1 MLISHLTA
9 RWTCSKICLPKGAST
24 DTILFPTAT
33 MYGDGIVLVVQVE
46 KFQQIKWLVSF
57 CQKKSFIVENINDG
71 KNGW

>member
-24 DTILFPTAT
+24 DTILFPT

-57 CQKKSFIVENINDG
+57 LAKKNFFMENIDNG